1 MKRLSIILLF
11 FVLVSACGHEDKGFM
26 PDRLLTKQE
35 MMAILADVQII
46 EADLNRQKNQEREHK
61 DSIPHK
67 PVDYVKLSRSYYDQL
82 FEHYGINDSIF
93 SQNMKYYALHPDDL
107 EIILGSVE
115 QRLLREQQQ

>member
-1 MKRLSIILLF
+1 MF

-67 PVDYVKLSRSYYDQL
+67 PVDYVKLSRIYYDQL

-107 EIILGSVE
+107 EIILDSVE